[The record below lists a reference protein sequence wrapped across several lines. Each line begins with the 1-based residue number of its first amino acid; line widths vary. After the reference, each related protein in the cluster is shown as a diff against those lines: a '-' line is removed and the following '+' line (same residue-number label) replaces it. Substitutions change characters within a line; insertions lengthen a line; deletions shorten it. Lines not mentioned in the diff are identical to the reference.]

1 MSEGHVNVVQV
12 DGDEGYERIWELV
25 RQGAVVTVEFLR
37 DGDQRMLATTS
48 IVDHQGVTLDR
59 TALLV

>member
-1 MSEGHVNVVQV
+1 MTRSHVNVVQV

-25 RQGAVVTVEFLR
+25 RVGAVVTVEFLR

-48 IVDHQGVTLDR
+48 IVDHQGVTMDQ
-59 TALLV
+59 TVFEV